1 MPRSAEER
9 LPFLSSGQKT
19 TLAGA
24 KEESKLTKEEWKEFT
39 KSVWQIANVSHE
51 DHPAVFPQEIPHRLI
66 KLFSMVGEVVLDP
79 FCGTGTTGVAALNLK
94 RHFVGADSSAAYV
107 KIANRGVSSILAET
121 QFSISRI
128 DARRLSNIPNGS
140 VDLIITS
147 PPYWNKA
154 DYEHNSFNLG
164 CVDKYNKFL
173 AGMRDA
179 FREMYRVMRD
189 GRRVCIVTANVN
201 QYSEHGL
208 LTFPIASDY
217 VKLMQEVGFY
227 IVNEIVWSKDKTG
240 GKWGSFGRQRP
251 IFGSYPYPPHFY
263 FKNIHE
269 YIIIARK
276 SETPTAKG
284 PELHELLGDLT

>member
-1 MPRSAEER
+1 MPKSAEEK
-9 LPFLSSGQKT
+9 LPFLSSGKKKT
-19 TLAGA
+19 LVSA
-24 KEESKLTKEEWKEFT
+24 KEESKLTKDEWKEFT

-66 KLFSMVGEVVLDP
+66 KLFSIVGETILDP

-94 RHFVGADSSAAYV
+94 RHFIGADSSAAYV
-107 KIANRGVSSILAET
+107 KIANRGLSSILSET
-121 QFSISRI
+121 QFSVSRI
-128 DARRLSNIPNGS
+128 DARRLSNIPDGS
-140 VDLIITS
+140 IDLIITS

-164 CVDKYNKFL
+164 CLDKYNKFL

-276 SETPTAKG
+276 SEKPTAKG
-284 PELHELLGDLT
+284 PVLHELFGD

>member
-1 MPRSAEER
+1 MPRLVDEQPS
-9 LPFLSSGQKT
+9 FLSSDKKPTQ
-19 TLAGA
+19 ARA

-39 KSVWQIANVSHE
+39 KSVWQIANISHP
-51 DHPAVFPQEIPHRLI
+51 DHPAVFPEEIPHRLI

-94 RHFVGADSSAAYV
+94 RNFIGTDSSKTYV
-107 KIANRGVSSILAET
+107 KMANRTLSSILTEN
-121 QFSISRI
+121 QFVVSRM
-128 DARRLSNIPNGS
+128 DARHFSNIPDGCA
-140 VDLIITS
+140 DLIITS

-154 DYEHNSFNLG
+154 DYAHNSFNLG
-164 CVDKYNKFL
+164 CLDRYNEFL
-173 AGMRDA
+173 ASMREA

-201 QYSEHGL
+201 QYSKHGL

-217 VKLMQEVGFY
+217 IKLMQEIGFF
-227 IVNEIVWSKDKTG
+227 IVNEIIWSKDKTG
-240 GKWGSFGRQRP
+240 GKWGSFGKQRP

-276 SETPTAKG
+276 SETPNAKG
-284 PELHELLGDLT
+284 PDLLDLFGQ

>member
-1 MPRSAEER
+1 MPRSAEEQ
-9 LPFLSSGQKT
+9 LPFLSSHKKT
-19 TLAGA
+19 TLVRA

-107 KIANRGVSSILAET
+107 KIANRGLSSILAET
-121 QFSISRI
+121 QFSVSRI

-164 CVDKYNKFL
+164 CLDQYNKFL
-173 AGMRDA
+173 VGMRDA

-240 GKWGSFGRQRP
+240 GEWGSFGRQRP

-269 YIIIARK
+269 YIIIVRK

-284 PELHELLGDLT
+284 PELHELFGD

>member
-1 MPRSAEER
+1 MPRSVDEQ
-9 LPFLSSGQKT
+9 LPFLSSDRKA
-19 TLAGA
+19 TLIRD

-51 DHPAVFPQEIPHRLI
+51 NHPAVFPQEIPHRLI

-94 RHFVGADSSAAYV
+94 RHFIGTDSSTVYV
-107 KIANRGVSSILAET
+107 KIANRSLSSILAET
-121 QFSISRI
+121 KFHVSRV
-128 DARRLSNIPNGS
+128 DARRLSEIPNGS
-140 VDLIITS
+140 VDLVITS

-154 DYEHNSFNLG
+154 DYKHNSFNLG
-164 CVDKYNKFL
+164 CLDKYNKFL

-179 FREMYRVMRD
+179 FREMYRTVRD

-217 VKLMQEVGFY
+217 IKMLQEVGFH

-240 GKWGSFGRQRP
+240 GKWGSFGKQRP

-269 YIIIARK
+269 YIVIARK
-276 SETPTAKG
+276 SENPTAKG
-284 PELHELLGDLT
+284 PILHDLFGD

>member
-1 MPRSAEER
+1 MPRSAEQQ
-9 LPFLSSGQKT
+9 LPFLSADQKT
-19 TLAGA
+19 PTLRA

-51 DHPAVFPQEIPHRLI
+51 EHPAVFPEEIPHRLI
-66 KLFSMVGEVVLDP
+66 KLFTMVNETVLDP
-79 FCGTGTTGVAALNLK
+79 FCGTGTTGVAALNLR
-94 RHFVGADSSAAYV
+94 RHFVGADSSTAYV
-107 KIANRGVSSILAET
+107 KIANRALSSIITES
-121 QFSISRI
+121 QFFVSRA
-128 DARRLSNIPNGS
+128 DARKLEDTPDKCI
-140 VDLIITS
+140 DLIVTS

-154 DYEHNSFNLG
+154 DYKHNSFNLG
-164 CVDKYNKFL
+164 CLDQYNKFL
-173 AGMRDA
+173 TAMRDA

-201 QYSEHGL
+201 QYSRHGL

-217 VKLMQEVGFY
+217 IKLLQEVGFY

-276 SETPTAKG
+276 SETPTGKG
-284 PELHELLGDLT
+284 PELDELFGVL